1 MKISNILT
9 CAIVSILVI
18 SCAKKPISQSVKK
31 EQPVEIDQLTA
42 LKQQTEHNNPF
53 VVDAKNR
60 LLQFVNDKNFD
71 DYITK
76 RGILACS
83 GDENQ
88 TSCVLNFYL
97 QEYYKLKYDVQ
108 IKRVIE
114 ENQTEHN
121 IELSKIEA
129 TQINI
134 DKYCQ
139 LSADFVAA
147 IYTNDKANISKHFKP
162 LFRMSEQNMSSLYTK
177 VSRDS
182 YSHFLIDENPSMLQE
197 IKADYVEKCLDD
209 PKDNIINYF
218 NLFR

>member
-18 SCAKKPISQSVKK
+18 SCAKKPISQSVKN
-31 EQPVEIDQLTA
+31 EQPMEIDPLTT
-42 LKQQTEHNNPF
+42 LQQQTEHNNPF
-53 VVDAKNR
+53 VVDAKIK
-60 LLQFVNDKNFD
+60 LLQFVGDSNFNN
-71 DYITK
+71 YITK
-76 RGILACS
+76 HGILACN
-83 GDENQ
+83 GNENQ

-108 IKRVIE
+108 IKRIIE
-114 ENQTEHN
+114 ENQTEHD

-134 DKYCQ
+134 DKYCKM
-139 LSADFVAA
+139 SADFVAA
-147 IYTNDKANISKHFKP
+147 IYNNDKSNITKKFQP
-162 LFRMSEQNMSSLYTK
+162 LFRMTEQNMSTLYTK

-197 IKADYVEKCLDD
+197 MKADYVEKCLDN